1 MDWKIFNKKLNKISV
16 LADNAF
22 QDNSISSL
30 ERDLMASYVRDLYD
44 MILEDGLVGSS
55 KKNISEFQNFN
66 TGNQSRQ
73 EKKETHITP
82 TAKPTVTYETYEREV
97 AVEEKVLE
105 LVPEVAV
112 LEITQPKEQVSQVS
126 QVATISVPQPASKAK
141 QLDDNLMNELFVDD
155 KISDLSGKLGSQ
167 KIPDLTKA
175 MGINERIFTVQ
186 ELFNNDQNFF
196 NTVLHQLNS
205 MNNFDEAKNYLIEE
219 VITKLDWTAENK
231 LKKAGTFIKLVKR
244 RYV

>member
-1 MDWKIFNKKLNKISV
+1 MDWQKFNKKLNKISV

-44 MILEDGLVGSS
+44 MILEDGVEGSS
-55 KKNISEFQNFN
+55 KKNVSESQNFIN
-66 TGNQSRQ
+66 GNQSRQ
-73 EKKETHITP
+73 EKKETHM
-82 TAKPTVTYETYEREV
+82 APTVQPTVSFEREV
-97 AVEEKVLE
+97 AVAEKVIE
-105 LVPEVAV
+105 IVPEVAV
-112 LEITQPKEQVSQVS
+112 LEIAQPKEQVSQVS
-126 QVATISVPQPASKAK
+126 KIASVSVPQPSSKAK
-141 QLDDNLMNELFVDD
+141 QLDDNQMNELFVDD

-167 KIPDLTKA
+167 RIPDLTKA

-196 NTVLHQLNS
+196 NTVLNQLNS
-205 MNNFDEAKNYLIEE
+205 LNNFEEAKIYLIEE
-219 VITKLDWTAENK
+219 VISKLDWTAENK
-231 LKKAGTFIKLVKR
+231 LKKAGTFIKLIKR